1 MAEAQCSIFPVV
13 ADGFD
18 EGVLGEY
25 SMVEL
30 QGTLHGASSTLDGL
44 KLGDIRFAADEPE
57 LTIGVYQLTGKVV
70 KLQTPLLVLR
80 REDGQVRG
88 ARARAEERQY
98 EPRGRAPRARAALL
112 TTCAL
117 ARVSLPAVSRRR
129 AQLATDAASFPAS
142 SDERQQQ
149 FVVAG
154 VVRQKI
160 LFDARPTMLRVGM
173 SSA

>member
-1 MAEAQCSIFPVV
+1 MAEVSQCSIFPVV
-13 ADGFD
+13 SDGFD
-18 EGVLGEY
+18 ESVLGEY

-30 QGTLHGASSTLDGL
+30 QGTLHGASTTLDGL
-44 KLGDIRFAADEPE
+44 KLGDIRFAADEPQ
-57 LTIGVYQLTGKVV
+57 LTIGMYQLAGKVV

-88 ARARAEERQY
+88 ASGARARAEER
-98 EPRGRAPRARAALL
+98 PRAPPHTTVARLSP
-112 TTCAL
+112 L
-117 ARVSLPAVSRRR
+117 ARRR
-129 AQLATDAASFPAS
+129 AQLATDASSFAASA
-142 SDERQQQ
+142 DEQQQQQQQQ